1 MMMASSDRLSVCLV
15 GLLFLC
21 AVTLVGCAASGQSRK
36 PIQSRRQL
44 EPIQVQ
50 LTVGLPSD
58 SDGNGYPDTVQ
69 ALAYLFPEPGDSS
82 ESRLPV
88 YADGTFEFVMQNAA
102 GEVVARWVFPPEQVA
117 RAARHLQAGVGYSMY
132 LRLAPGQDVMPP
144 MGLDIRCRFITT
156 DGHEVR
162 GLGRATVRFGG

>member
-1 MMMASSDRLSVCLV
+1 MASKVRLCVAFA
-15 GLLFLC
+15 GLLPCFG
-21 AVTLVGCAASGQSRK
+21 AVVIGCASSGDSRK
-36 PIQSRRQL
+36 PIQSRDDL

-69 ALAYLFPEPGDSS
+69 ALAYLFAEPDDSRGS
-82 ESRLPV
+82 KLPV
-88 YADGTFEFVMQNAA
+88 YAHGTFEFAMQNAA
-102 GEVVARWVFPPEQVA
+102 GEVVAHWVFPPEQVT

-132 LRLAPGQDVMPP
+132 LRLAPGKDVIPP
-144 MGLDIRCRFITT
+144 MALDIRCRFITVE
-156 DGHEVR
+156 GHEVR